1 MKRIL
6 CAALLA
12 AFVVPAM
19 PEPVEAG
26 VISRACNKSDRKAAS
41 RRMCRCMQ
49 QVADQSLSRN
59 DQKLAA
65 TFFKDPHKAQEI
77 RQSDR
82 RSHERFWL
90 RYKDFGSVFAAS
102 CGHLN

>member
-1 MKRIL
+1 MKHVL
-6 CAALLA
+6 VALLLA
-12 AFVVPAM
+12 AVTLPAVPHMA
-19 PEPVEAG
+19 EAG
-26 VISRACNKSDRKAAS
+26 PMKRACLKSDRKAAS

-49 QVADQSLSRN
+49 QVADRELRSS

-65 TFFKDPHKAQEI
+65 SFFKDPHKAQEI

-82 RSHERFWL
+82 LSHERFWK
-90 RYKDFGSVFAAS
+90 RYKEFSTTFAAT